1 MQLWQEFLHSVEPMN
16 KVLHVP
22 TAEVGVFTAIQNPEK
37 TEPAFES
44 LLFSIY
50 YAAVTVYQPETYR
63 AAFGEDKGVALDRYR
78 AGMERALIKA
88 RFLESPSLPT
98 LQALTLFLVSRA
110 FPHIHFT
117 LTYTI

>member
-1 MQLWQEFLHSVEPMN
+1 MQLWHEYLHSVEPMN

-22 TAEVGVFTAIQNPEK
+22 TAEVGVFTAIHSPEK

-50 YAAVTVYQPETYR
+50 YATVTAYQPEEYQ
-63 AAFGEDKGVALDRYR
+63 AAFGEDKAVALDRYR
-78 AGMERALIKA
+78 AGMERALVQA

-98 LQALTLFLVSRA
+98 LQALTLFLVSSLYRSRPA
-110 FPHIHFT
+110 ICH
-117 LTYTI
+117 